1 MVYKDVGTFSDSEI
15 DSIIDLRKLLSLI
28 TETNISK
35 EILPSRVQEVS
46 RLIENETLR
55 IQPIEILDYLVFV
68 NQLITS

>member
-1 MVYKDVGTFSDSEI
+1 VVYKDVGTFSDSEI